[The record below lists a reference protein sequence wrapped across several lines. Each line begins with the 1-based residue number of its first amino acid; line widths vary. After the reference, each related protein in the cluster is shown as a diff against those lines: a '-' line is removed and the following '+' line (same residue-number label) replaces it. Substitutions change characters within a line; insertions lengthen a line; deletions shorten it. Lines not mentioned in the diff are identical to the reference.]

1 MSTLFLNC
9 DLARKNNKI
18 HIEHDIKLDG
28 ITAIFGANG
37 SGKSTLLRMIAGLE
51 PKTTGLIKFDQTCF
65 QSSDNF
71 TPAHNRGTA
80 LVFQDA
86 RLFAHLT
93 VSKNLNFAIKR
104 ADQTGPQIN
113 LEDCIKAFNL
123 SPLLDKKPASLSGG
137 EHQRIAIARAILSR
151 PKLLL
156 MDEPLSALDVKH
168 RADILS
174 YIQSIPQKFDIPI
187 LYVTHAIDEVTT
199 LASELV
205 LIDNGKIITSGP
217 TEQILARLDLPN
229 LTGRFEAG
237 VLITGIVE
245 KTDENFALTKIDI
258 GGQSICVPKLTH
270 NIGTPIKLRIRA
282 RDVAIATKRP
292 KDISIRNILKATITQ
307 IAPEPESAFAEIQMS
322 INDQLLRARL
332 TRASV
337 SDLKL
342 QTDMQVYA
350 LIKSIAIDRRH

>member
-9 DLARKNNKI
+9 ALARQNNHI
-18 HIEHDIKLDG
+18 QIEHDIKLDG

-37 SGKSTLLRMIAGLE
+37 SGKTTLLRMIAGLE
-51 PKTTGLIKFDQTCF
+51 PKATGIIKFDQSLW
-65 QSSDNF
+65 QSNDIF
-71 TPAHNRGTA
+71 TPAHKRGTA

-93 VSKNLNFAIKR
+93 VAKNLNFAIKR
-104 ADQTGPQIN
+104 ADQTGPKIN

-123 SPLLDKKPASLSGG
+123 NPLLNKTPATLSGG
-137 EHQRIAIARAILSR
+137 ERQRVAIARALLSR

-168 RADILS
+168 RAGILV
-174 YIQSIPQKFDIPI
+174 YIQTIPQKFSIPI

-217 TEQILARLDLPN
+217 TDKILARLDLPN

-237 VLITGIVE
+237 TLISGIIG
-245 KTDENFALTKIDI
+245 KTDKPFALTKIDI
-258 GGQSICVPKLTH
+258 GGQTITVPKLTH
-270 NIGTPIKLRIRA
+270 TIGTLIKLRIRA
-282 RDVAIATKRP
+282 RDVAIATQRP
-292 KDISIRNILKATITQ
+292 KNISIRNILKAAITQ

-322 INDQLLRARL
+322 INGQLLRARL

-337 SDLKL
+337 SELKL
-342 QTDMQVYA
+342 QTGMQVYA